1 MEKIKYIINKLP
13 NIYSIIELYK
23 DSGIIRPIDDIDRI
37 KKMYENSNL
46 VISAYNED
54 ELVGIA
60 RSLTDYSYVCYLSD
74 LAVKDKYQKSGIGKE
89 LIELIQKEIGEDVS
103 LILLSSKIA
112 KDYYPK
118 LGFDNIDNGY
128 IIRRKN
134 K

>member
-37 KKMYENSNL
+37 KKMYENSNI

-74 LAVKDKYQKSGIGKE
+74 LAVKDKYQKSGIGKK

-118 LGFDNIDNGY
+118 IGFDNIDNGY

>member
-74 LAVKDKYQKSGIGKE
+74 LAVKDKYQKSGIGKK

-118 LGFDNIDNGY
+118 IGFDNIDNGY